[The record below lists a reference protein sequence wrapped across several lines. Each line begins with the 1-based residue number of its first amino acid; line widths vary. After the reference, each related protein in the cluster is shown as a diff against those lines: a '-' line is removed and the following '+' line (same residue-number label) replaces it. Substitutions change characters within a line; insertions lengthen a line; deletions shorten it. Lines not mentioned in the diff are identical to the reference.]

1 VTLTDRDR
9 KILIAVIPVLAIVVY
24 WFVLLGPK
32 RQDAKS
38 ASDALTVQQE
48 RLDTARAKADAA
60 SGAKAK
66 FQTTYAQVVRL
77 GKAIPTDVDM
87 PSLLVQLD
95 KAAEGTNIRFTKIK
109 TGARTSGVA
118 AATTGTT
125 TAPAPAAGSE
135 SGTNGSPVAAGGQTA
150 QSAPGGA
157 VEAANN
163 AQQTSNQA
171 SSAAEN
177 SGVSASDTQTSTT
190 AGATDTSGQTG
201 TSPVGLDTVPLEL
214 QFDGDFFNLAGFFH
228 DVKRF
233 VSTASNNVA
242 VSGRLIT
249 IEGIRWSS
257 DEELFPKIK
266 AEITATIYLAPK
278 TQGATAGA
286 TPTGPSTTTPT
297 STPDQS
303 TPASTPTA
311 TATP

>member
-1 VTLTDRDR
+1 MTLTGRDR

-48 RLDTARAKADAA
+48 RLDTAHAKADAA

-77 GKAIPTDVDM
+77 GKAIPTEVDM

-201 TSPVGLDTVPLEL
+201 TSPVGLDTLPLEL
-214 QFDGDFFNLAGFFH
+214 EFDGDFFNLAGFFH

-233 VSTASNNVA
+233 VSVASNNVA

-249 IEGIRWSS
+249 IEGVRWSS

>member
-24 WFVLLGPK
+24 WFLLLGPK
-32 RQDAKS
+32 RDDAKS

-48 RLDTARAKADAA
+48 RLDTARTKADAA

-77 GKAIPTDVDM
+77 GKAIPTEVDM

-177 SGVSASDTQTSTT
+177 SGVSPSDTQTSTT

-201 TSPVGLDTVPLEL
+201 TTPVGLDTVPLEL
-214 QFDGDFFNLAGFFH
+214 EFDGDFFNLAGFFH

-249 IEGIRWSS
+249 IEGVRWSS

>member
-9 KILIAVIPVLAIVVY
+9 KILIAVIPVLAIVAY
-24 WFVLLGPK
+24 WFLLLGPK
-32 RQDAKS
+32 RDDAKS

-48 RLDTARAKADAA
+48 RLDTARTKADAA

-77 GKAIPTDVDM
+77 GKAIPTEVDM

-177 SGVSASDTQTSTT
+177 SGVSPSDTQTSTT

-201 TSPVGLDTVPLEL
+201 TTPVGLDTVPLEL
-214 QFDGDFFNLAGFFH
+214 EFDGDFFNLAGFFH

-249 IEGIRWSS
+249 IEGVRWSS